1 MIKLFL
7 RERLSYIAFLLFCA
21 VWMNVL
27 LLIDNGFGFARFSY
41 LNGTLLFFAL
51 LFFGRLFWKDAR
63 QLEPFEQKEE
73 ANYIAVFQQ
82 YTEQLESQMTK
93 ELLETKVAI
102 EERADIQ
109 FSWGHELK
117 TPLTTMQLLIDK
129 LPASEQKQLLQLEWM
144 RMNLLVDQS
153 LHSLRLNAAE
163 NDLLFRKIDMKRI
176 LIDEVKMLQSWCRI
190 QDVAI
195 DLDIE
200 EDEVV
205 TDAKWLSFI
214 IRQLLSN
221 SLKYSNKG
229 GTLTITYKN
238 RCLAIQD
245 EGMGILEEDVPR
257 IFDKGFTGTNG
268 RKQSASTG
276 MGLYLAKQSAEQLH
290 AKLFATS
297 EIHVGTT
304 VYLQL
309 PKQNDYTNTL
319 M

>member
-1 MIKLFL
+1 
-7 RERLSYIAFLLFCA
+7 
-21 VWMNVL
+21 MNVL

-63 QLEPFEQKEE
+63 QLESFEQKEE

-176 LIDEVKMLQSWCRI
+176 LIDEVKMLKSWCRI

>member
-7 RERLSYIAFLLFCA
+7 KERLPYIAFLLFCGI
-21 VWMNVL
+21 WMNVL
-27 LLIDNGFGFARFSY
+27 LILDNGFAFARFGY
-41 LNGTLLFFAL
+41 LNGTLLFFVL

-63 QLEPFEQKEE
+63 QLESFEEKEGD
-73 ANYIAVFQQ
+73 NYLAVFQQ
-82 YTEQLESQMTK
+82 HMNEVEGSMTK

-117 TPLTTMQLLIDK
+117 TPLTTMQLIIDQ
-129 LPASEQKQLLQLEWM
+129 LPMSEQKQLLEIEWM

-153 LHSLRLNAAE
+153 LHSLRLNAVE
-163 NDLLFRKIDMKRI
+163 NDLLFRKVDMNMI
-176 LIDEVKMLQSWCRI
+176 LIDEVKMLRSWCRM
-190 QDVAI
+190 QDIAI

-214 IRQLLSN
+214 IRQVLSN
-221 SLKYSNKG
+221 SLKYSQKG
-229 GTLTITYKN
+229 GTLTITYKD

-245 EGMGILEEDVPR
+245 EGIGISTEDLPR
-257 IFDKGFTGTNG
+257 IFEKGFTGTNG

-297 EIHVGTT
+297 VLDEGTT

-309 PKQNDYTNTL
+309 PTQNDYTSML